1 MSICA
6 TECLYKVPTMSL
18 LACFCHTPAVNG
30 PGDIVYFPLAPRTI
44 SAQRSASGNQMT
56 ASQLVAP
63 LEFASSRCA
72 IRGEHAY
79 QLVLPVSGIVGRDST
94 CATSDG
100 GSSSRLRVLWECG
113 GEMLIRQRGDED
125 VICIYS
131 LVVFLETPNSE
142 RKGRGPY
149 IVMSFVILVISA
161 IPVALDSSL
170 LFRQLREATSGRRFI
185 TILGQ
190 DISSWE
196 VTVSTSLLPAYILV
210 ADGLLVGG
218 LQFHSDA

>member
-1 MSICA
+1 MV
-6 TECLYKVPTMSL
+6 EVQVDFEY
-18 LACFCHTPAVNG
+18 
-30 PGDIVYFPLAPRTI
+30 Y
-44 SAQRSASGNQMT
+44 GNVVAKCSFANVVMRMVGIGI
-56 ASQLVAP
+56 QL
-63 LEFASSRCA
+63 
-72 IRGEHAY
+72 
-79 QLVLPVSGIVGRDST
+79 
-94 CATSDG
+94 
-100 GSSSRLRVLWECG
+100 
-113 GEMLIRQRGDED
+113 

-210 ADGLLVGG
+210 ADGLLISSMA
-218 LQFHSDA
+218 SDITGPETSGESGVQELE